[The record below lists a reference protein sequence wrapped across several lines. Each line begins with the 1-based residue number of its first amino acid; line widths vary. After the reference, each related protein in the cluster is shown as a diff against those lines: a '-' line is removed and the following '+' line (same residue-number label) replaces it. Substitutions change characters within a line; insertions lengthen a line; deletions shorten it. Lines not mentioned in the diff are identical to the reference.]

1 MIAFI
6 GLGNIG
12 DQYANTKHS
21 AGFWVVDEVARRQ
34 KLSFKPGKGHYVFAR
49 QISRE
54 FILVKPTTGMNR
66 SGNAVQEVTQT
77 WNLLLQD
84 LIVVVDDVDLP
95 LGSIRIRPKGG
106 DGCHRG
112 MENIIYQLQS
122 DQFPR
127 IRLGIG
133 TDENMRPAENY
144 VLKPFSKKDQSLV
157 DTMIQ
162 TVADAAESILYFG
175 LNKTMNQFNEKNKD
189 R

>member
-21 AGFWVVDEVARRQ
+21 AGFWVVDEVAQRQ

-66 SGNAVQEVTQT
+66 SGNAVRDVAQT
-77 WNLLLQD
+77 WGLLPQD
-84 LIVVVDDVDLP
+84 FIVAVDDVDLP

-106 DGCHRG
+106 DGSHRG
-112 MENIIYQLQS
+112 MESIIYQLRS
-122 DQFPR
+122 DKFPR
-127 IRLGIG
+127 IRIGIG

-144 VLKPFSKKDQSLV
+144 VLKPFRNDDKDTAAKMV
-157 DTMIQ
+157 KTG
-162 TVADAAESILYFG
+162 ADAIENILIHG
-175 LNKTMNQFNEKNKD
+175 LNNTMSQFNS
-189 R
+189 

>member
-1 MIAFI
+1 MIVFI

-12 DQYANTKHS
+12 DQYANTKHN

-54 FILVKPTTGMNR
+54 FILVKPTTGMNS

-77 WNLLLQD
+77 WNLLSQY

-112 MENIIYQLQS
+112 LENIIYQLQS
-122 DQFPR
+122 YQFPR

-133 TDENMRPAENY
+133 TDENMRPAENF
-144 VLKPFSKKDQSLV
+144 VLKPFRSKDR
-157 DTMIQ
+157 DTVTEMVQ
-162 TVADAAESILYFG
+162 TGADVIENILIHG
-175 LNKTMNQFNEKNKD
+175 LNKTMSRFNS
-189 R
+189 

>member
-12 DQYANTKHS
+12 DQYADTKHN
-21 AGFWVVDEVARRQ
+21 AGFWVVDEVAQRQ
-34 KLSFKPGKGHYVFAR
+34 KLSFNPGKGHYVFAR
-49 QISRE
+49 QIRRK
-54 FILVKPTTGMNR
+54 FLLVKPTTGMNR
-66 SGNAVQEVTQT
+66 SGNAVLEVVET
-77 WNLLLQD
+77 WNLFPQD
-84 LIVVVDDVDLP
+84 IIAVVDDVDLP

-144 VLKPFSKKDQSLV
+144 VLKPFRSDDQ
-157 DTMIQ
+157 DTASEMVQ
-162 TVADAAESILYFG
+162 TGADTIENILIHG
-175 LNKTMNQFNEKNKD
+175 LNKTMSQFNS
-189 R
+189 